1 MKTLIRGGTV
11 LTLDRE
17 DRVLVGEDV
26 VVEDE
31 RIARVGGR
39 VGDREGP
46 FERVIDASGRLVM
59 PGLVNAHFHS
69 YDRFH
74 RGMWEELP
82 LEIWLLYVSPLFQP
96 PLTDRGATVRSQL
109 CAAEMLLSGTT
120 ACVDNMQPPA
130 PLAAEAFAPQIQ
142 AYLDVGLRVSVAPMI
157 WNRPFTRTMPYL
169 DTILPEVERERLD
182 RTPPA
187 VNAILEFHA
196 RLVKDWDHRE
206 GRVHVMLAPAAPQ
219 RCTDELLRAF
229 AAASQTEGRAVHSH
243 ILETKV
249 QAVTAREFYGKSMI
263 AHLRDLGLLSSRL
276 TVIHGV
282 WLSRDDIAM
291 LAEAG
296 ATVAHNPIC
305 NLKLRSGVA
314 PVPQLLGAGV
324 NVALGTDN
332 PSANDSSNLFDSVK
346 LAALLQNLDGP
357 TPKSGSPARVALRMA
372 TAGGARSIGLAG
384 ETGAVEV
391 GRRADFVVLDLDA
404 LGFLP
409 LNDPVRQVV
418 YCETGG
424 AVRMVLVN
432 GRVVVDEGRLTTV
445 DLRALRE
452 EAIEIGRKVMADN
465 RGVRERAD
473 RIRPYIEEMHRR
485 AVAQDLGFS
494 AFPPPRFGK
503 GGAP

>member
-26 VVEDE
+26 LVEDE
-31 RIARVGGR
+31 RIVRVGGR
-39 VGDREGP
+39 LADREGP
-46 FERVIDASGRLVM
+46 LDRVIDASGRLVM

-82 LEIWLLYVSPLFQP
+82 LEMWILYVSPLFQP
-96 PLTDRGATVRSQL
+96 PLGDREASVRSRL

-120 ACVDNMQPPA
+120 ACVDNMQAPA
-130 PLAAEAFAPQIQ
+130 PLAVEALAPQIQ
-142 AYLDVGLRVSVAPMI
+142 GYLDVGLRVCVAPMI

-169 DTILPEVERERLD
+169 DTIMPEAERERLD
-182 RTPPA
+182 RTPSA
-187 VNAILEFHA
+187 VNAILAFHA
-196 RLVKDWDHRE
+196 RLVKDWDRRE
-206 GRVHVMLAPAAPQ
+206 GRVHVLLAPAGPQ

-229 AAASQTEGRAVHSH
+229 AAASRTEGRAVHSH

-263 AHLRDLGLLSSRL
+263 AHLRDLGVLSSRL

-282 WLSRDDIAM
+282 WLSREDIAM

-314 PVPQLLGAGV
+314 PVSQLLAAGV

-357 TPKSGSPARVALRMA
+357 TPGSGSPGRAALRMA
-372 TAGGARSIGLAG
+372 TAGGARSMGLAD
-384 ETGAVEV
+384 EVGAVEA
-391 GRRADFVVLDLDA
+391 GRRADLVVLDLDA

-418 YCETGG
+418 YCETG
-424 AVRMVLVN
+424 ASVRTVLVN
-432 GRVVVDEGRLTTV
+432 GRVVVDAGQLTTI
-445 DLRALRE
+445 DLPTLRE
-452 EAIEIGRKVMADN
+452 EAFAIGRKVMADN
-465 RGVRERAD
+465 RDVRERAE
-473 RIRPYIEEMHRR
+473 RIRPYIDEMHRR

-494 AFPPPRFGK
+494 AFPPPRFGR
-503 GGAP
+503 

>member
-17 DRVLVGEDV
+17 DRLLLSEDV
-26 VVEDE
+26 LVEDE

-39 VGDREGP
+39 IGDREGP
-46 FERVIDASGRLVM
+46 FDRVIDASGRLVM
-59 PGLVNAHFHS
+59 PGLINAHFHS

-82 LEIWLLYVSPLFQP
+82 LEMWLLYVSPLFQP
-96 PLTDRGATVRSQL
+96 LLTDRGATVRSQL

-130 PLAAEAFAPQIQ
+130 PLAVEALAPQIQ
-142 AYLDVGLRVSVAPMI
+142 GYLDVGLRVSVAPMI
-157 WNRPFTRTMPYL
+157 WNRPFTRTLPYL
-169 DTILPEVERERLD
+169 DTIMPEAERERVD

-187 VNAILEFHA
+187 VDVILDFHA
-196 RLVKDWDHRE
+196 SLVKDWDRRE

-229 AAASQTEGRAVHSH
+229 GTASRTESRAIHSH

-263 AHLRDLGLLSSRL
+263 AHLRDLGFLSSRL

-282 WLSRDDIAM
+282 WLSRNDIAM

-314 PVPQLLGAGV
+314 PVPQLLEAGV

-332 PSANDSSNLFDSVK
+332 PSANDSSRLFESVK
-346 LAALLQNLDGP
+346 LAALLQNLTGP
-357 TPKSGSPARVALRMA
+357 TPRPGSPARVALRMA
-372 TAGGARSIGLAG
+372 TTGGARSMGLAD
-384 ETGAVEV
+384 EVGALEP
-391 GRRADFVVLDLDA
+391 GRRADIAVLDLDA
-404 LGFLP
+404 LGLLP

-418 YCETGG
+418 YCETG
-424 AVRMVLVN
+424 ASVRTVLVN
-432 GRVVVDEGRLTTV
+432 GRVVVDEGRLTTL
-445 DLRALRE
+445 DLQALRE
-452 EAIEIGRKVMADN
+452 EAREIGRKVIADN
-465 RGVRERAD
+465 REVRERVE
-473 RIRPYIEEMHRR
+473 RIRPYVDEVHRR

-494 AFPPPRFGK
+494 AFPPPRFG
-503 GGAP
+503 P